1 MAKKDITSHAEVAN
15 GDVCDTECKA
25 TNSAPVDGQ
34 AEVVKVMTC
43 GDRLSMD
50 YVRSHI
56 YTIRGVNVMVDADLA
71 AMYGVE
77 TKQLKRQV
85 KRNIERFPDDFMF
98 ELTSEEYESLT
109 QIGH

>member
-56 YTIRGVNVMVDADLA
+56 YTILYN
-71 AMYGVE
+71 
-77 TKQLKRQV
+77 KIRQIY
-85 KRNIERFPDDFMF
+85 KYLYIF
-98 ELTSEEYESLT
+98 
-109 QIGH
+109 